1 MFAGLQ
7 NSFKKTFSFIGKKSS
22 VLNKDELEEI
32 LVLADIEYDLVEEI
46 LDKCSNST
54 NKAKFEKVLLEFFE
68 DYKPYEFKNVDALE
82 VDIVVGVNGAG
93 KTTTIAKLCSFYKK
107 QNKKVL
113 LAAGDTFR
121 AAALEQLSLW
131 SEKLEVPIIKTMRGH
146 DPSAVAYNAIDSAK
160 ARDINQVLIDTAGR
174 LHHQDN
180 LARELQKII
189 KTCAKLGDNFPTRKI
204 LVLDGTQ
211 GNLAIAQ
218 AEKFNEIIGIDAI
231 IITKLDGTSK
241 GGAIFSIYAKMK
253 LPILFLGVGEGM
265 DDYIDFNPR
274 DFILAMSSNIFGDE

>member
-7 NSFKKTFSFIGKKSS
+7 NSFKKTFSFIGGKSS